1 MHILYAL
8 ALSFVS
14 FITLLVGGIA
24 WNRRQAPGGAGLLL
38 YLLGMFTWTTAY
50 AIRWLVTDTVA
61 QYRWLDATYLGLVIG
76 LYGMVIFALQITN
89 REQLLTRR
97 NLILLAVEP
106 VVITVILWTDQYH
119 GWFYAGMRSTDTIL
133 NGGFVFW
140 FNIGYSFLVSGLTML
155 YLLYEYS
162 QASHLGK
169 RQIGVV
175 LVGMLMPGLGNVL
188 SFLRVLPSLSLDY
201 TPIFF
206 TFSGLFFFYA
216 LQRSG
221 LMELLPVAYGRLFER
236 MPDGVLVLDERTR
249 LVEIN
254 PPASSMT
261 GIGLDQIGKPAN
273 EIMSHW
279 PGLSEAALSMED
291 MREEI
296 QITNDP
302 SRHIEVRVM
311 PLLSK
316 NKHRDGVLILLRDL
330 TERIRMENRL
340 RQMSTHDGLT
350 DLYNRAFFEGELAR
364 LERGHHYPVSLL
376 LVDVDNLKK
385 INDNQGH
392 AAGDEIL
399 KRTAAVLNDAF
410 RSEDTIT
417 RIGGDEFVVIL
428 SNTGA
433 SLGAG
438 VMQRLQ
444 QSLEEHNLSYP
455 NAPLE
460 LSVGYSTA
468 DINTPPNEAFK
479 IADEAMYLQK
489 KSRHANRL

>member
-1 MHILYAL
+1 MHIFYSLV
-8 ALSFVS
+8 LSFVS
-14 FITLLVGGIA
+14 FVTLFVGVIA
-24 WNRRQAPGGAGLLL
+24 WRRRQAPGGVGLLL
-38 YLLGMFTWTTAY
+38 YQAGMFTWTTTY
-50 AIRWLVTDTVA
+50 AIRWLAVDPLV
-61 QYRWLDATYLGLVIG
+61 QQMWLDATYLGLVIG

-106 VVITVILWTDQYH
+106 VVISVLLWTDRYH

-133 NGGFVFW
+133 NGGVGFW
-140 FNIGYSFLVSGLTML
+140 FNIFYSFLVSGLTIL
-155 YLLYEYS
+155 YLLGEYMR
-162 QASHLGK
+162 ASHLGK

-175 LVGMLMPGLGNVL
+175 LIGMLMPALGNIL
-188 SFLRVLPSLSLDY
+188 SFLRVLPSLTLDY

-206 TFSGLFFFYA
+206 TFSGLFFYYA

-221 LMELLPVAYGRLFER
+221 LMEILPVAYDRLFER
-236 MPDGVLVLDERTR
+236 MPDGVLVMDERTR

-254 PPASSMT
+254 PPARSMT

-273 EIMSHW
+273 EILSHW
-279 PGLSEAALSMED
+279 PGLSEAALAMED

-296 QITNDP
+296 QITSDP
-302 SRHIEVRVM
+302 VRHIEVRVM

-316 NKHRDGVLILLRDL
+316 NKRRDGILILLRDL

-350 DLYNRAFFEGELAR
+350 GLYNRAYFEGELAR
-364 LERGHHYPVSLL
+364 LERGQNYPVSLL

-385 INDNQGH
+385 VNDSQGH

-410 RSEDTIT
+410 RSEDIIT

-433 SLGAG
+433 SLSDG

-444 QSLEEHNLSYP
+444 QALENHNRAYP
-455 NAPLE
+455 TAPLE

-468 DINTPPNEAFK
+468 DVNTPPNEAFK

-489 KSRHANRL
+489 KGRRANRQ